1 VKKARLL
8 GRVFAWMIVAHSAIS
23 FLGLLGPLGL
33 VGNDGPVG
41 RVSPAGWV
49 RGPVAFARSPGTPA
63 PADQAAAPA
72 LDLALY
78 HHVARVVWVVSDLD
92 RVVGYWKNL
101 GVHDL
106 RDDGVV
112 TFPNL
117 TYHGK
122 PDPATAKQTIGHIG
136 GLEIEW
142 LQPVKGGEFWSSG
155 LREHGDGIRALGYN
169 TGTSQVFDDQIR
181 YFASKGVGAVAQGDW
196 QGQMGRGRFA
206 YLDTA
211 EKGGGNAVALL
222 DDPDAPSPTSV
233 IATHNEYPLTEIGH
247 YAWVVRDVR
256 EVDAYYAGLGFKPFA
271 NIDHNISLDR
281 VYRGQP
287 GTYEMWLGWDRSGD
301 APFEWVQQIAGPD
314 IYVEYSQKHGEGFHH
329 LGVNVTD
336 MDQAIALMTGRG
348 APPSQSAAW
357 NTPKGKGRAVY
368 LDTEPYGGVTLE
380 LIYNPR

>member
-1 VKKARLL
+1 MKKANRF
-8 GRVFAWMIVAHSAIS
+8 GRVLALIFACAAAS
-23 FLGLLGPLGL
+23 FLGLLGTA
-33 VGNDGPVG
+33 GPAA
-41 RVSPAGWV
+41 RV
-49 RGPVAFARSPGTPA
+49 RGHVAFARSLGPPA
-63 PADQAAAPA
+63 AVDQAVAPA
-72 LDLALY
+72 LHPALY
-78 HHVARVVWVVSDLD
+78 HHVARVVWVVGDLD
-92 RVVGYWKNL
+92 QVVGYWQKL

-106 RDDGVV
+106 HDDGAV

-122 PDPATAKQTIGHIG
+122 PDPASARQMIGHIG

-142 LQPVKGGEFWSSG
+142 LQPIKGGEFWSSS

-169 TGTSQVFDDQIR
+169 TGTPQEFDDQIR
-181 YFASKGVGAVAQGDW
+181 YFASKGVGVMAMGDW
-196 QGQMGRGRFA
+196 QGQKGRGRFA

-211 EKGGGNAVALL
+211 ARGGGNTMALF
-222 DDPDAPSPTSV
+222 DDPDTSSPASIV
-233 IATHNEYPLTEIGH
+233 ASHNDYPLTKIGH

-256 EVDAYYAGLGFKPFA
+256 QVDAYYAGLGFKPFA

-301 APFEWVQQIAGPD
+301 APFEWVQQITGPD
-314 IYVEYSQKHGEGFHH
+314 IYVEYFQKHGEGFHH

-336 MDQAIALMTGRG
+336 MDQAIASMTARG
-348 APPSQSAAW
+348 APPSQTAAW

-380 LIYNPR
+380 LIYDPR